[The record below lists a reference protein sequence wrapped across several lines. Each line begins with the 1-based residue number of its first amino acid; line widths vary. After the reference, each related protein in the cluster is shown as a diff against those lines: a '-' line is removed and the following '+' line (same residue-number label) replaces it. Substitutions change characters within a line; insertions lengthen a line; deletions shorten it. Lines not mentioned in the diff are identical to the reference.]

1 MAEMRT
7 EEEQV
12 AAIKSWWKEN
22 GKSLVLTV
30 AVVLAGFFGWKAWQ
44 QKQANDAEA
53 ASIIYQN
60 LVQAVAVSV
69 QQGAADDVTTANH
82 LGQQLKNDYDGS
94 EYAKLGSMLLA
105 RIAVDQKNYDAAM
118 KELNWVLENE
128 PSQEMTSVILMRKA
142 QVYLAQGK
150 PEEGLAELNKVS
162 DEAFKAAALE
172 LSGDLQLAKG
182 DKSAARKA
190 YEQALLANS
199 DSGSRQLLTI
209 KLDDLAAEQEG

>member
-1 MAEMRT
+1 MRT

-30 AVVLAGFFGWKAWQ
+30 AVVLAGVFGWKAWQ

-82 LGQQLKNDYDGS
+82 LGQQLKNDYDSS

>member
-30 AVVLAGFFGWKAWQ
+30 AVVLAGVFGWKAWQ

-82 LGQQLKNDYDGS
+82 LGQQLKNDYDSS

>member
-1 MAEMRT
+1 VAEMRT

-12 AAIKSWWKEN
+12 EAIKSWWKEN

-30 AVVLAGFFGWKAWQ
+30 VVVLTGVFGWKAWQ

-60 LVQAVAVSV
+60 LMQAVVVSV

-82 LGQQLKNDYDGS
+82 LGNQLKNDYSSS
-94 EYAKLGSMLLA
+94 EYAKLASMLLA
-105 RIAVDQKNYDAAM
+105 RVAVNQENYDAAM
-118 KELNWVLENE
+118 QELDWVLAND
-128 PSQEMTSVILMRKA
+128 PSKEMESISLMRKA

-150 PEEGLAELNKVS
+150 LDEGLAEVGKVT
-162 DEAFKAAALE
+162 DVAFKASALE
-172 LSGDLQLAKG
+172 LAGDIQLSKG

-190 YEQALLANS
+190 YEQALVANK
-199 DSGSRQLLTI
+199 DTANRQLLSI
-209 KLDDLAAEQEG
+209 KLDDLAVEHEG

>member
-1 MAEMRT
+1 MLPVAEMRT

-30 AVVLAGFFGWKAWQ
+30 AVVLAGVFGWKAWQ

-94 EYAKLGSMLLA
+94 GSA
-105 RIAVDQKNYDAAM
+105 DNDFVDTELEDAFELDFNDSKAM
-118 KELNWVLENE
+118 KRLHKAKARRGARHRIEDHFE
-128 PSQEMTSVILMRKA
+128 RKA
-142 QVYLAQGK
+142 LKELEDNWDYL
-150 PEEGLAELNKVS
+150 
-162 DEAFKAAALE
+162 D
-172 LSGDLQLAKG
+172 
-182 DKSAARKA
+182 
-190 YEQALLANS
+190 
-199 DSGSRQLLTI
+199 
-209 KLDDLAAEQEG
+209 

>member
-30 AVVLAGFFGWKAWQ
+30 AVVLAGVFGWKAWQ

-82 LGQQLKNDYDGS
+82 LEKKKKNDYDGS